1 MKEIL
6 SSDLLHKA
14 TLSSLATLLM
24 VLGGYY
30 LVYEDRVL
38 AVVLFVLSISICVV
52 REVLKIYVAKNN
64 IVLPNEDK

>member
-38 AVVLFVLSISICVV
+38 AVVLFVLSISICIV